1 MRKGAVLSI
10 LVILVACIPLF
21 AAGENL
27 SAGRTLGL
35 GMEVGFPWGGLVSG
49 RYWFTP
55 DIGVEGI
62 IFAWGDQTGFD
73 GSFTGRL
80 LYRVSDTDTVDFYL
94 AAGPTVSGSSYKE
107 TEIMFSGV
115 GGIEFSFPFA
125 PNLAFNLEFG
135 GMFSTT
141 GKFNMAGGTGIHF
154 YF

>member
-1 MRKGAVLSI
+1 MRKGVALSI
-10 LVILVACIPLF
+10 LVILVACVP
-21 AAGENL
+21 L

-35 GMEVGFPWGGLVSG
+35 GIEVGFPWSGLVSV

-80 LYRVSDTDTVDFYL
+80 LYRVSDTDAVDFYL
-94 AAGPTVSGSSYKE
+94 AAGPTVSVFSFEE
-107 TEIMFSGV
+107 TKITLSTFSGV

-135 GMFSTT
+135 GMFSPTE
-141 GKFNMAGGTGIHF
+141 KFGTVAGGTGIHF